1 MVDGSEDVF
10 AAGDVMMLPP
20 GHDAW
25 TIGEEACEF
34 IEFSSGTDDY
44 YASPTPRKKIEP
56 PPAAPSIGRALSR
69 LLPEVD
75 LI

>member
-44 YASPTPRKKIEP
+44 YA
-56 PPAAPSIGRALSR
+56 APQK
-69 LLPEVD
+69 D
-75 LI
+75 